1 MTARRIAISTLM
13 LVLAAAGAENAGN
26 GVGGAA
32 DASPARAAIVQRFL
46 DGFWVTV
53 PAEEPAT
60 AAVPAA
66 PADIPALV
74 QAPIAPPPAP
84 TLQLCSMPAWR
95 RWHLPRWS
103 WCAAVAMLAVAAA
116 FALVGVLGGIRREL
130 RHPRRLRQLAAVK
143 ALRAWRKTP
152 TPSFADLLQ
161 TLREYYGLP
170 AGCDAD
176 AIAAVVGKTDV
187 DLAQAILAMDCRRF
201 APANS
206 PAAESA
212 ANASAGASAVCTPAV
227 APAASAEAG
236 TVPPVHPVFALLSC
250 WLRHRPQRLPGRGAA
265 AAAVALAIA
274 AVLSLGGVVVA
285 VRDLTQPHGYAPAW
299 NRALQ
304 HAAER
309 HYARAFIAFLAL
321 ERVSPSSPELSRN
334 LAVLAAATGRDE
346 AARAWRRHAHIQEQ
360 LRGRIRLAGRDWRWP
375 VAVPA
380 LLLATAFVGFCVA
393 AMGWPGAWRRTLA
406 WRVWL
411 LPPLALFACSAL
423 LLGGHWRQC
432 RRLQEQAVVAKAQPL
447 MVAPG
452 ATALAQA
459 RVATTDLAPGQAAIG
474 QGAVDTATATALTQL
489 AAGDGVG
496 LRQARGEWC
505 FVSINGTT
513 GWLPHS
519 GILPFRL

>member
-1 MTARRIAISTLM
+1 MTARRIVIAALM
-13 LVLAAAGAENAGN
+13 LVLTAAGAENAGN

-32 DASPARAAIVQRFL
+32 DASPARAASVRRFL
-46 DGFWVTV
+46 DGFWVTIT
-53 PAEEPAT
+53 AEEPAPE
-60 AAVPAA
+60 VSPAA
-66 PADIPALV
+66 APSNPALV
-74 QAPIAPPPAP
+74 QTPILPPAAPI
-84 TLQLCSMPAWR
+84 LQLCSMPTWR

-103 WCAAVAMLAVAAA
+103 WCAAAAMLIVA
-116 FALVGVLGGIRREL
+116 VGVALAGALRGIWLEL
-130 RHPRRLRQLAAVK
+130 RHPRRLRQQAAVK
-143 ALRAWRKTP
+143 ALRAWRLTP
-152 TPSFADLLQ
+152 TPPFAGLLQ
-161 TLREYYGLP
+161 AFREFYGLP

-187 DLAQAILAMDCRRF
+187 DLAQAILAMDCQRF

-236 TVPPVHPVFALLSC
+236 TVPPVHPVFALLSR
-250 WLRHRPQRLPGRGAA
+250 WLGRSSRMCPGRA
-265 AAAVALAIA
+265 AAAVTVALALA
-274 AVLSLGGVVVA
+274 AVLFLVA
-285 VRDLTQPHGYAPAW
+285 ILAAARDRTHSESYVPAW
-299 NRALQ
+299 NCALQ

-309 HYARAFIAFLAL
+309 HYARAFDAFLAL

-346 AARAWRRHAHIQEQ
+346 AARAWRRHALIQEQ
-360 LRGRIRLAGRDWRWP
+360 LRGRIRLIGRDWRWP

-380 LLLATAFVGFCVA
+380 LLLATACVGFCMA
-393 AMGWPGAWRRTLA
+393 AMGWPGAWRRALA

-447 MVAPG
+447 FVTPG
-452 ATALAQA
+452 ETTVAQA
-459 RVATTDLAPGQAAIG
+459 LLARTDMAPAQAATG
-474 QGAVDTATATALTQL
+474 QDVAAGSAAHLAQL
-489 AAGDGVG
+489 AAGDCVL
-496 LRQARGEWC
+496 LRQQRCEWY
-505 FVSINGTT
+505 FVSVNGST
-513 GWLPHS
+513 GWLPRD
-519 GILPFRL
+519 GLLPFRL